1 MKLFKKRL
9 CLFLSFVLASQTILY
24 ANTNIRKPSFID
36 YQNML
41 KVKILSPLITNIEY
55 KISNK
60 DFKNTEEM
68 NNLIILSTNL
78 YKSMVKDFPKD
89 ISTTAYM
96 TGLNSMS
103 KNTTTNNNV
112 AIKENIPSKTTSHK
126 SSGVSSSSSNTT
138 PVADTF
144 SKKIILSGIDVIND
158 EISMAT
164 TSDSVLKLN
173 NMKNIFNE
181 LFDDCKNNNITF
193 PREYTTDEKIEIITR
208 LNNEVGKQ
216 RGSSLISSNINSWNT
231 KIEDVNR
238 YGEPLEPV
246 GIYCAMVENPNQKG
260 VYGVFCKLEYTSS
273 SNCFFGGNIDSE
285 FRVDDILMRKHSDN
299 LGWDTTPNKVFG
311 RLCEIE
317 PLCFD
322 GKLTTDSSINVDIRT
337 NILGDYS
344 VNLNKYNAIYTTL
357 NQDRIDKCEEYL
369 NRLIKKWEPVDF
381 PVTTDSIITI
391 N

>member
-1 MKLFKKRL
+1 MKIFKKRL
-9 CLFLSFVLASQTILY
+9 CLFLSLVLASQTILY
-24 ANTNIRKPSFID
+24 ANTNVKSPSLVD
-36 YQNML
+36 YKNMF
-41 KVKILSPLITNIEY
+41 KVKILSPLINNIEY

-60 DFKNTEEM
+60 DFKNAEEM

-78 YKSMVKDFPKD
+78 YKTMVKDFPKD
-89 ISTTAYM
+89 VPTKTYITS
-96 TGLNSMS
+96 LNSLS
-103 KNTTTNNNV
+103 ENDTADNV
-112 AIKENIPSKTTSHK
+112 VIKESTPSKTTSHK
-126 SSGVSSSSSNTT
+126 SSGGGSSSGNT

-193 PREYTTDEKIEIITR
+193 PREYTADEKIDIITR

-216 RGSSLISSNINSWNT
+216 RGSSLMSSNINSWNT

-344 VNLNKYNAIYTTL
+344 VNLNKDNAIYTTL